1 MLTFLK
7 KKMKNKLLI
16 RGARQHNLKDI
27 NVDIDKNK
35 MVVIT
40 GPSGSG
46 KSSLAFDTIYAEGQR
61 RYVESLSAYARQF
74 LDLMEKPDVDTIEG
88 LSPAISIEQKTGSRN
103 PRSTV
108 GTITEIHDYLR
119 LLYASIGK
127 PHCWEC
133 NREIKRQTPEQIVDQ
148 ILKLHSNEK
157 AYILS
162 PVVQGRKGEH
172 QSVIDDIKKKGFLRA
187 RVDNKILSLRNPE
200 KLEKNKKHDID
211 VLIDRVIIGK
221 DVKSRLLESVELSLK
236 MGNGICI
243 ISINGKKDFMFSEHF
258 ACAYH
263 PYIMLSDL
271 KPRMFSFNSP
281 YGACKHCDGLGYIT
295 EIDPNLV
302 VPDNKKSLIQEA
314 IRPIGSQPKGF
325 HGNKLRALSREH
337 PLSFSKPWNQLSKE
351 IRTIILYGLKGHS
364 LDIDFKN
371 KKWSGT
377 YTGEWEGII
386 PELQR
391 RYKQTQSYGI
401 RRWIES
407 FMSTRKCDS
416 CSGKRLKESS
426 LHVKIDTENIGTLCS
441 KNIEDILQFF
451 EASTLSKSDYDIAG
465 GILKEIK
472 KRLNFLINVGLSYL
486 TLDRASRT
494 LSGGE
499 AQRIRLASQV
509 GSQLTGV
516 LYVLDEPSIGLHPRD
531 NDRLIKTL
539 KSLKDIG
546 NTVIVVEHD
555 LNTIESADQ
564 IIDMGPKAGING
576 GEVVFSGTLKQI
588 LSNKKTLTGE
598 YLSGEKYIPLPD
610 YRTVTFDHFT
620 IQGAGGNNLKNID
633 VSFPYNRLI
642 AVTGVSGSG
651 KSSLINQT
659 LYPALSNLIN
669 LGVKDMLPFKNLVRA
684 DKVERVISVDQKP
697 IGKTPRS
704 NPATYTGIFTHIRD
718 LFAQTR
724 EAKLRGYKLGRFS
737 FNVKGGRC
745 EKCQGAGII
754 KIEMNFLPDVYVNCE
769 DCNGKRYNRE
779 TLEIE
784 YKGLNIADVLALSVD
799 EARIFFKNIF
809 SIKKRLDTLH
819 DVGLGYIKLGQQATT
834 LSGGEAQRIKLSTEL
849 SKNNTKNTVYFL
861 DEPTTGLH
869 VDDIQMLMSVL
880 QKLVTQ
886 GNTVIVIEHNLD
898 VVKCAD
904 WIIDLG
910 PEGGE
915 GGGNVVAEGTALE
928 IAKNKKSLT
937 GKFLKKVLK

>member
-1 MLTFLK
+1 
-7 KKMKNKLLI
+7 MKNKLQI
-16 RGARQHNLKDI
+16 RGARQHNLRDV

-35 MVVIT
+35 LVVIT

-119 LLYASIGK
+119 LLYASIGQ

-133 NREIKRQTPEQIVDQ
+133 SREISRQSPEQIVEQ
-148 ILKLHSNEK
+148 ILKLHKNEK

-162 PVVQGRKGEH
+162 PIIQGRKGEH
-172 QSVIDDIKKKGFLRA
+172 KTIFEDIKKKGFLRA
-187 RVDNKILSLRNPE
+187 RIDKKIVSLRKTPA
-200 KLEKNKKHDID
+200 LEKNKNHNID
-211 VLIDRVIIGK
+211 VLVDRVILEK
-221 DVKSRLLESVELSLK
+221 SVQSRLLESVELALK

-243 ISINGKKDFMFSEHF
+243 ININKNEDYSFSEHF

-263 PYIMLSDL
+263 PYVMMTDL
-271 KPRMFSFNSP
+271 TPRMFSFNSP
-281 YGACKHCDGLGYIT
+281 YGACQQCDGLGFIT

-302 VPDNKKSLIQEA
+302 VPNIKKSLIQEA
-314 IRPIGSQPKGF
+314 IKPIGSQPKGF
-325 HGNKLRALSREH
+325 HGSKLRALARDFD
-337 PLSFSKPWNQLSKE
+337 LSFSKPWNKLSKE
-351 IRTIILYGLKGHS
+351 IRTILLYGLSGKKI
-364 LDIDFKN
+364 DIDIKN
-371 KKWSGT
+371 KKWKGT
-377 YTGEWEGII
+377 YTGKWEGII

-401 RRWIES
+401 RRWIEG
-407 FMSTRKCDS
+407 FMSTRTCDS
-416 CSGKRLKESS
+416 CNGKRLKDSS
-426 LHVKIDTENIGTLCS
+426 LNVKIGSTNIGNLCS
-441 KNIEDILQFF
+441 NNISETLKFF
-451 EASTLSKSDYDIAG
+451 EEVELSKNQQDIAG

-472 KRLNFLINVGLSYL
+472 KRLSFLINVGLNYL

-531 NDRLIKTL
+531 NDRLLDTL

-564 IIDMGPKAGING
+564 IIDMGPKAGALG
-576 GEVVFSGTLKQI
+576 GEVVFSGKLKEI
-588 LSNKKTLTGE
+588 MKHEKSLTGK
-598 YLSGEKYIPLPD
+598 YLSGLKSISLPN
-610 YRTVTFDHFT
+610 YRTTTFDHFT
-620 IQGAGGNNLKNID
+620 ILGASGNNLKNID
-633 VSFPYNRLI
+633 VSFPYERLI
-642 AVTGVSGSG
+642 AITGVSGSG

-659 LYPALSNLIN
+659 LYPALSNMVN
-669 LGVKDMLPFKNLVRA
+669 YGVKEMLPFKNLLRT
-684 DKVERVISVDQKP
+684 DKIERVINVDQKP

-724 EAKLRGYKLGRFS
+724 EAKLRGYKIGRFS

-745 EKCQGAGII
+745 ETCQGAGII
-754 KIEMNFLPDVYVNCE
+754 KIEMNFLPDVYVNCD
-769 DCNGKRYNRE
+769 DCNGKRYNKE
-779 TLEIE
+779 TLQIE
-784 YKGLNIADVLALSVD
+784 YKNKNIDNILSMSVD
-799 EARIFFKNIF
+799 EARLFFQNIPP
-809 SIKKRLDTLH
+809 IKKRLDTLH

-849 SKNNTKNTVYFL
+849 SKTSTKNTVYFL

-869 VDDIQMLMSVL
+869 VDDIQMLLSVL
-880 QKLVTQ
+880 QKLVDQ

-898 VVKCAD
+898 VIKCAD

-915 GGGNVVAEGTALE
+915 GGGTVIAQGTVE
-928 IAKNKKSLT
+928 EVCKEPQSLT

>member
-1 MLTFLK
+1 
-7 KKMKNKLLI
+7 MKNKLQI
-16 RGARQHNLKDI
+16 RGARQHNLRDV

-35 MVVIT
+35 LVVIT

-119 LLYASIGK
+119 LLYASIGQ

-133 NREIKRQTPEQIVDQ
+133 SREISRQSPEQIVEQ
-148 ILKLHSNEK
+148 ILKLHKNEK

-162 PVVQGRKGEH
+162 PIIQGRKGEH
-172 QSVIDDIKKKGFLRA
+172 KTIFEDIKKKGFLRA
-187 RVDNKILSLRNPE
+187 RIDKKIVSLRKTPA
-200 KLEKNKKHDID
+200 LEKNKNHNID
-211 VLIDRVIIGK
+211 VLVDRVILEK
-221 DVKSRLLESVELSLK
+221 SVQSRLLESVELALK

-243 ISINGKKDFMFSEHF
+243 ININKNEDYSFSEHF

-263 PYIMLSDL
+263 PYVMMTDL
-271 KPRMFSFNSP
+271 TPRMFSFNSP
-281 YGACKHCDGLGYIT
+281 YGACQQCDGLGFIT

-302 VPDNKKSLIQEA
+302 VPNIKKSLIQEA
-314 IRPIGSQPKGF
+314 IKPIGSQPKGF
-325 HGNKLRALSREH
+325 HGSKLRALARDFD
-337 PLSFSKPWNQLSKE
+337 LSFSKPWNKLSKE
-351 IRTIILYGLKGHS
+351 IRTILLYGLSGKKI
-364 LDIDFKN
+364 DIAIKN
-371 KKWSGT
+371 KKWKGT
-377 YTGEWEGII
+377 YTGKWEGII

-401 RRWIES
+401 RRWIEG
-407 FMSTRKCDS
+407 FMSTRTCDS
-416 CSGKRLKESS
+416 CNGKRLKDSS
-426 LHVKIDTENIGTLCS
+426 LNVKIGSTNIGNLCS
-441 KNIEDILQFF
+441 NNISETLKFF
-451 EASTLSKSDYDIAG
+451 EEVELSKNQQDIAG

-472 KRLNFLINVGLSYL
+472 KRLSFLINVGLNYL

-531 NDRLIKTL
+531 NDRLLDTL

-564 IIDMGPKAGING
+564 IIDMGPKAGALG
-576 GEVVFSGTLKQI
+576 GEVVFSGKLKEI
-588 LSNKKTLTGE
+588 MKHEKSLTGK
-598 YLSGEKYIPLPD
+598 YLSGLKSISLPN
-610 YRTVTFDHFT
+610 YRTTTFDHFT
-620 IQGAGGNNLKNID
+620 ILGASGNNLKNID
-633 VSFPYNRLI
+633 VSFPYERLVAI
-642 AVTGVSGSG
+642 TGVSGSG

-659 LYPALSNLIN
+659 LYPALSNMVN
-669 LGVKDMLPFKNLVRA
+669 YGVKEMLPFKNLLRT
-684 DKVERVISVDQKP
+684 DKIERVINVDQKP

-724 EAKLRGYKLGRFS
+724 EAKLRGYKIGRFS

-745 EKCQGAGII
+745 ETCQGAGII
-754 KIEMNFLPDVYVNCE
+754 KIEMNFLPDVYVNCD
-769 DCNGKRYNRE
+769 DCNGKRYNKE
-779 TLEIE
+779 TLQIE
-784 YKGLNIADVLALSVD
+784 YKNKNIDNILSMSVD
-799 EARIFFKNIF
+799 EARLFFQNIPP
-809 SIKKRLDTLH
+809 IKKRLDTLH

-849 SKNNTKNTVYFL
+849 SKTSTKNTVYFL

-869 VDDIQMLMSVL
+869 VDDIQMLLSVL
-880 QKLVTQ
+880 QKLVDQ

-898 VVKCAD
+898 VIKCAD

-915 GGGNVVAEGTALE
+915 GGGTVIAQGTVE
-928 IAKNKKSLT
+928 EVSKEPQSLT

>member
-1 MLTFLK
+1 
-7 KKMKNKLLI
+7 MKNKLQI
-16 RGARQHNLKDI
+16 RGARQHNLRDV

-35 MVVIT
+35 LVVIT

-119 LLYASIGK
+119 LLYASIGQ

-133 NREIKRQTPEQIVDQ
+133 SREISRQSPEQIVEQ
-148 ILKLHSNEK
+148 ILKLHKNEK

-162 PVVQGRKGEH
+162 PIIQGRKGEH
-172 QSVIDDIKKKGFLRA
+172 KTIFEDIKKKGFLRA
-187 RVDNKILSLRNPE
+187 RIDKKIVSLRKTPA
-200 KLEKNKKHDID
+200 LEKNKNHNID
-211 VLIDRVIIGK
+211 VLVDRVILEK
-221 DVKSRLLESVELSLK
+221 SVQSRLLESVELALK

-243 ISINGKKDFMFSEHF
+243 ININKNEDYSFSEHF

-263 PYIMLSDL
+263 PYVMMTDL
-271 KPRMFSFNSP
+271 TPRMFSFNSP
-281 YGACKHCDGLGYIT
+281 YGACQQCDGLGFIT

-302 VPDNKKSLIQEA
+302 VPNIKKSLIQEA
-314 IRPIGSQPKGF
+314 IKPIGSQPKGF
-325 HGNKLRALSREH
+325 HGSKLRALARDFD
-337 PLSFSKPWNQLSKE
+337 LSFSKPWNKLSKE
-351 IRTIILYGLKGHS
+351 IRTILLYGLSGKKI
-364 LDIDFKN
+364 DIDIKN
-371 KKWSGT
+371 KKWKGT
-377 YTGEWEGII
+377 YTGKWEGII

-401 RRWIES
+401 RRWIEG
-407 FMSTRKCDS
+407 FMSTRTCDS
-416 CSGKRLKESS
+416 CNGKRLKDSS
-426 LHVKIDTENIGTLCS
+426 LNVKIGSTNIGNLCS
-441 KNIEDILQFF
+441 NNISETLKFF
-451 EASTLSKSDYDIAG
+451 EEVELSKNQQDIAG

-472 KRLNFLINVGLSYL
+472 KRLSFLINVGLNYL

-531 NDRLIKTL
+531 NDRLLDTL

-564 IIDMGPKAGING
+564 IIDMGPKAGALG
-576 GEVVFSGTLKQI
+576 GEVVFSGKLKEI
-588 LSNKKTLTGE
+588 MKHEKSLTGQ
-598 YLSGEKYIPLPD
+598 YLSGLKSISLPN
-610 YRTVTFDHFT
+610 YRTTTFDHFT
-620 IQGAGGNNLKNID
+620 ILGASGNNLKNID
-633 VSFPYNRLI
+633 VSFPYERLVAI
-642 AVTGVSGSG
+642 TGVSGSG

-659 LYPALSNLIN
+659 LYPALSNMVN
-669 LGVKDMLPFKNLVRA
+669 YGVKEMLPFKNLLRT
-684 DKVERVISVDQKP
+684 DKIERVINVDQKP

-724 EAKLRGYKLGRFS
+724 EAKLRGYKIGRFS

-745 EKCQGAGII
+745 ETCQGAGII
-754 KIEMNFLPDVYVNCE
+754 KIEMNFLPDVYVNCD
-769 DCNGKRYNRE
+769 DCNGKRYNKE
-779 TLEIE
+779 TLQIE
-784 YKGLNIADVLALSVD
+784 YKNKNIDNILSMSVD
-799 EARIFFKNIF
+799 EARLFFQNIPP
-809 SIKKRLDTLH
+809 IKKRLDTLH

-849 SKNNTKNTVYFL
+849 SKTSTKNTVYFL

-869 VDDIQMLMSVL
+869 VDDIQMLLSVL
-880 QKLVTQ
+880 QKLVDQ

-898 VVKCAD
+898 VIKCAD

-915 GGGNVVAEGTALE
+915 GGGTVIAQGTVE
-928 IAKNKKSLT
+928 EVCKEPQSLT

>member
-1 MLTFLK
+1 
-7 KKMKNKLLI
+7 MKNKLQI
-16 RGARQHNLKDI
+16 RGARQHNLRDV
-27 NVDIDKNK
+27 NVDINKNK
-35 MVVIT
+35 LVVIT

-119 LLYASIGK
+119 LLYASIGQ

-133 NREIKRQTPEQIVDQ
+133 SREISRQSPEQIVEQ
-148 ILKLHSNEK
+148 ILKLHKNEK

-162 PVVQGRKGEH
+162 PIIQGRKGEH
-172 QSVIDDIKKKGFLRA
+172 KTIFEDIKKKGFLRA
-187 RVDNKILSLRNPE
+187 RIDKKIVSLRKTPA
-200 KLEKNKKHDID
+200 LEKNKNHNID
-211 VLIDRVIIGK
+211 VLVDRVILEK
-221 DVKSRLLESVELSLK
+221 SVQSRLLESVELALK

-243 ISINGKKDFMFSEHF
+243 ININKNEDYSFSEHF

-263 PYIMLSDL
+263 PYVMMTDL
-271 KPRMFSFNSP
+271 TPRMFSFNSP
-281 YGACKHCDGLGYIT
+281 YGACQQCDGLGFIT

-302 VPDNKKSLIQEA
+302 VPNIKKSLIQEA
-314 IRPIGSQPKGF
+314 IKPIGSQPKGF
-325 HGNKLRALSREH
+325 HGSKLRALARDFD
-337 PLSFSKPWNQLSKE
+337 LSFSKPWNKLSKE
-351 IRTIILYGLKGHS
+351 IRTILLYGLSGKKI
-364 LDIDFKN
+364 DIDIKN
-371 KKWSGT
+371 KKWKGT
-377 YTGEWEGII
+377 YTGKWEGII

-401 RRWIES
+401 RRWIEG
-407 FMSTRKCDS
+407 FMSTRTCDS
-416 CSGKRLKESS
+416 CNGKRLKDSS
-426 LHVKIDTENIGTLCS
+426 LNVKIGSTNIGNLCS
-441 KNIEDILQFF
+441 NNISETLKFF
-451 EASTLSKSDYDIAG
+451 EEVELSKNQQDIAG

-472 KRLNFLINVGLSYL
+472 KRLSFLINVGLNYL

-531 NDRLIKTL
+531 NDRLLDTL

-564 IIDMGPKAGING
+564 IIDMGPKAGALG
-576 GEVVFSGTLKQI
+576 GEVVFSGKLKEI
-588 LSNKKTLTGE
+588 MKHEKSLTGK
-598 YLSGEKYIPLPD
+598 YLSGLKSISLPN
-610 YRTVTFDHFT
+610 YRTTTFDHFT
-620 IQGAGGNNLKNID
+620 ILGASGNNLKNID
-633 VSFPYNRLI
+633 VSFPYERLVAI
-642 AVTGVSGSG
+642 TGVSGSG

-659 LYPALSNLIN
+659 LYPALSNMVN
-669 LGVKDMLPFKNLVRA
+669 YGVKEMLPFKNLLRT
-684 DKVERVISVDQKP
+684 DKIERVINVDQKP

-724 EAKLRGYKLGRFS
+724 EAKLRGYKIGRFS

-745 EKCQGAGII
+745 ETCQGAGII
-754 KIEMNFLPDVYVNCE
+754 KIEMNFLPDVYVNCD
-769 DCNGKRYNRE
+769 DCNGKRYNKE
-779 TLEIE
+779 TLQIE
-784 YKGLNIADVLALSVD
+784 YKNKNIDNILSMSVD
-799 EARIFFKNIF
+799 EARLFFQNIPP
-809 SIKKRLDTLH
+809 IKKRLDTLH

-849 SKNNTKNTVYFL
+849 SKTSTKNTVYFL

-869 VDDIQMLMSVL
+869 VDDIQMLLSVL
-880 QKLVTQ
+880 QKLVDQ

-898 VVKCAD
+898 VIKCAD

-915 GGGNVVAEGTALE
+915 GGGTVIAQGTVE
-928 IAKNKKSLT
+928 EVCKEPQSLT